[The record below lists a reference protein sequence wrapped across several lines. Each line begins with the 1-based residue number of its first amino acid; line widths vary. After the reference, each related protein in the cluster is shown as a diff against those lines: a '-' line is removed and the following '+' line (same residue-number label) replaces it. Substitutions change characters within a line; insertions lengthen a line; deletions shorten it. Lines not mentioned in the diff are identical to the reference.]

1 VSLLFFVA
9 GGVHVSAMILRRFF
23 DEKLAQA
30 SYIVACEHSKLAL
43 VVDPNRNV
51 TQYVD
56 AAARENWRIVAITET
71 HIHADF
77 VSGSRELAQRTAA
90 QLYLS
95 DAGTREWKYAYASDA
110 GAELLTDGSS
120 FMVGDVRIEAIHT
133 PGHTPEHM
141 TFLVTDTAVANEPMG
156 ALTGDFIFVGDVGRP
171 DLLERA
177 AGFEGTMEAGARQLF
192 ASLRNFRT
200 YPDYLQL
207 WPGHGAGS
215 ACGKAL
221 GAMAQSTLGYEKL
234 FNWALAETD
243 EKKFV
248 EQVLSG
254 QPEPPA
260 YFAIMK
266 TLNRDGPPVSPP
278 ALPPEAEA
286 ADIADALS
294 RGDTVV
300 DTRAVAE
307 FANEHLDGSINI
319 PRNKSFLNWSGAL
332 LPYDH
337 DTWFIAAAG
346 ESARKELAADLSL
359 IGFERIKGVFPAE
372 SIGSVGSSV
381 KRNGTSQVSIDE
393 VGNNKTRSVLD
404 VRGRSEYAE
413 GHIPGA
419 VNIPLSELQ
428 RRLDEVPTGPIAVH
442 CQGGSR
448 AAIAASILQRAGR
461 DDVANI
467 TGGFTEWARR
477 GNRVER

>member
-1 VSLLFFVA
+1 
-9 GGVHVSAMILRRFF
+9 MIVRRFF

-30 SYIVACEHSKLAL
+30 SYLVACDHSKLAL

-51 TQYVD
+51 AQYIE
-56 AAARENWRIVAITET
+56 AAARDNFRIIAVTET

-77 VSGSRELAQRTAA
+77 VSGARELSQRTAA

-95 DAGTREWKYAYASDA
+95 DAGTPDWKYKYAKES
-110 GAELLTDGSS
+110 GAELLTDGSTFS
-120 FMVGDVRIEAIHT
+120 IGDVRIEAIHT

-141 TFLVTDTAVANEPMG
+141 TFLVTDTAVADEPMG

-243 EKKFV
+243 EEKFV
-248 EQVLSG
+248 QEVLSG

-266 TLNRDGPPVSPP
+266 GVNRDGPPVGAPEI
-278 ALPPEAEA
+278 PPEIEQAELL
-286 ADIADALS
+286 DALA
-294 RGDTVV
+294 REDNVV
-300 DTRAVAE
+300 DTRTIAD
-307 FANEHLDGSINI
+307 FAAGHLRGSINI
-319 PRNKSFLNWSGAL
+319 PRNKSFLNWAGAL
-332 LPYDH
+332 LDYDA
-337 DTWFIAAAG
+337 DTWFIAPAG
-346 ESARKELAADLSL
+346 ESARKDLATDLSL
-359 IGFERIKGVFPAE
+359 IGFSRVNGVFPSDAVA
-372 SIGSVGSSV
+372 SLLSSAD
-381 KRNGTSQVSIDE
+381 TLPTDQVSIDD
-393 VGNNKTRSVLD
+393 VKGRNDIAVLD
-404 VRGRSEYAE
+404 VRGRGEYAE

-419 VNIPLSELQ
+419 VNIPLAELQ
-428 RRLDEVPTGPIAVH
+428 RRLDEVPEGQVAVH

-448 AAIAASILQRAGR
+448 AAMAASILQRSGR
-461 DDVANI
+461 DDIANMS
-467 TGGFTEWARR
+467 GGFSEWQRS
-477 GNRVER
+477 GNPVER